1 MARAL
6 GACTASWRERC
17 VRSLRAALPG
27 RRAMVAS
34 PTWPR
39 TLQPDNDA
47 MRQVMMVK
55 SAREEREA
63 ATVHHDQL

>member
-1 MARAL
+1 MRAL

-17 VRSLRAALPG
+17 VRSLRAALPA

-47 MRQVMMVK
+47 MRQAMMVK

>member
-1 MARAL
+1 
-6 GACTASWRERC
+6 
-17 VRSLRAALPG
+17 
-27 RRAMVAS
+27 MVAS

-55 SAREEREA
+55 SARDEREA